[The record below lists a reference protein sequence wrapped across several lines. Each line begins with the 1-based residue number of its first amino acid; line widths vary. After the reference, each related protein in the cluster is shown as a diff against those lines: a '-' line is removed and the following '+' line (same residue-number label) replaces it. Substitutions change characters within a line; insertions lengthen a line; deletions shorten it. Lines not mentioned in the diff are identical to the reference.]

1 MSSGIPTTPNSSHLR
16 SGLPTPTGASR
27 RISLAAAAATSSS
40 SISPGADSPDTRFKK
55 QTLAE
60 AISKNDPA
68 KYRLS
73 HVSPASASSPVAG
86 AGKQNT
92 GDADDSSPLLT
103 AGRLPRASL
112 LSRKSHTSLRS
123 DTPPTRATP
132 LPHASPSAS
141 SETSPGSSSSLARS
155 RSPFAA
161 SSIASTS
168 RTVATPKRYSD
179 IHARSS
185 SSSSNGFTPSAISR
199 TPSHTSSTAASRA
212 REQQHVRRGRD
223 LEIGDLVRMDGS
235 DLVGVLRHLGP
246 VQFKP
251 GFYAGLELTG
261 DSIGKGK
268 NDGSVQ
274 GTQYFACAPGSGIFC
289 PASKVVAINDAPPT
303 DAVARPASS
312 MSNRP
317 SSRASDL
324 PDRSGAITPSRRRAS
339 TISRPP
345 STTPS
350 RTSSRLSVR
359 PPSVTPASR
368 PTSALA
374 TSRPASRLT
383 ARKSLAATPV
393 TRDDHDVLKQTQ
405 LSPVRSAVPPT
416 TPSMAARTPR
426 SSLVGVRAAS
436 SVVSGTPGLAKKRQS
451 LGGIP
456 TPRATKGRAS
466 MFARP
471 GGLPTT
477 SDTSMPPPPSPSK
490 DARVERPASVLS
502 LRSNSRLGRDPSDF
516 ESSPVSK
523 QEPSSA
529 TSTTDSNLEKNRML
543 LDLMDLTPRK
553 SAQLASRSQSRA
565 ESRAGVLDAADLT
578 HDSVAEAVVPLSL
591 YEEQVAEF
599 EQLRAQL
606 AELEKQNTELRRAQE
621 ARKARMSEARSNE
634 AILEAER
641 AKMRAEARDRQ
652 AEMEEERRIERN
664 DEIRRRKEIED
675 REKELKEKLA
685 EAQQQLGKSADD
697 HDRICKEAESRQN
710 SLQLK
715 LEASEQ
721 LVTEMKN
728 RIEHQSALEQRGE
741 TREALETQLKLKDAE
756 IDSLKASLKR
766 IEEQAQT
773 ARDDLVRQIDELK
786 DAGRETISLYEQRI
800 EEIEAERIEV
810 LDNMQLLQDKAQ
822 EAIRA
827 AEARVE
833 ELQAAQPSS
842 HSRNGL
848 EAGSA
853 AAIDNEA
860 LREQVAHLQDKLGK
874 LEDQISEG
882 ALALEKEKE
891 YAQKRRDKSHE
902 VETSLKN
909 ELKRI
914 KTELERTQ
922 RAGKEQLVLL
932 EETRHALQESQQAL
946 ECERAELEGLRADA
960 ENFNALKT
968 GHEGGS
974 ASAGQ
979 AQWRSEKQVL
989 EDKLERQKREA
1000 DAVLEA
1006 KQSEIR
1012 QLRLRLDATDKDG
1025 VVSPGAQKDAHRLS
1039 AASNSS
1045 VSSNFKSSH
1054 RISSNGTY
1062 AASDVSTA
1070 SSANQMSG
1078 LSYLVRQLGDEN
1090 IEIKAKHKL
1099 LESEL
1104 KARAQEAE
1112 TKSRALELTVE
1123 SLRKQLESHGGA
1135 GGGGDATTSDLA
1147 EKLADSEA
1155 RLHSSESTLAELR
1168 STLET
1173 TKMER
1178 RDTADSLQKEVSQLE
1193 SLVEARIF
1201 REEELVAQVER
1212 LSRKL
1217 DECSPMRTL
1226 NAARSKA
1233 ETAVVGSNGAGAAS
1247 GAADEEE
1254 EELDFCGLCSQRGHT
1269 LDKCDKLMERSSS
1282 VAHKPSNGS
1291 AAGGAQ
1297 DEPEPC
1303 DDCGEVGHRF
1313 EDCPYAAEIF

>member
-1 MSSGIPTTPNSSHLR
+1 MEG
-16 SGLPTPTGASR
+16 
-27 RISLAAAAATSSS
+27 
-40 SISPGADSPDTRFKK
+40 
-55 QTLAE
+55 
-60 AISKNDPA
+60 
-68 KYRLS
+68 
-73 HVSPASASSPVAG
+73 
-86 AGKQNT
+86 
-92 GDADDSSPLLT
+92 
-103 AGRLPRASL
+103 
-112 LSRKSHTSLRS
+112 
-123 DTPPTRATP
+123 
-132 LPHASPSAS
+132 
-141 SETSPGSSSSLARS
+141 SE
-155 RSPFAA
+155 
-161 SSIASTS
+161 
-168 RTVATPKRYSD
+168 
-179 IHARSS
+179 
-185 SSSSNGFTPSAISR
+185 
-199 TPSHTSSTAASRA
+199 
-212 REQQHVRRGRD
+212 
-223 LEIGDLVRMDGS
+223 
-235 DLVGVLRHLGP
+235 LVGVLRHLGP

-261 DSIGKGK
+261 DNVGKGK

-317 SSRASDL
+317 SSRASDI

-359 PPSVTPASR
+359 PPSVASASR
-368 PTSALA
+368 PTSALG

-383 ARKSLAATPV
+383 ARKSLAAVPSA
-393 TRDDHDVLKQTQ
+393 RDGQDDALRQQSLTKQTQ
-405 LSPVRSAVPPT
+405 LSPVRNAVPT

-436 SVVSGTPGLAKKRQS
+436 SVASSTPGLAKKRQS

-477 SDTSMPPPPSPSK
+477 SDASMPPPPSPSK
-490 DARVERPASVLS
+490 ETRTERPSSVLS
-502 LRSNSRLGRDPSDF
+502 LRSNSRLGRDPSDI
-516 ESSPVSK
+516 ESSPISK
-523 QEPSSA
+523 QEPS
-529 TSTTDSNLEKNRML
+529 STTDSNLEKNRML

-606 AELEKQNTELRRAQE
+606 AELEKQNAELRRAQE

-675 REKELKEKLA
+675 REKELKDKLA
-685 EAQQQLGKSADD
+685 EAQQQLSKSADD
-697 HDRICKEAESRQN
+697 HDRMQKEAESRQN

-728 RIEHQSALEQRGE
+728 RIEHQSAVDQRGE
-741 TREALETQLKLKDAE
+741 TKEALETQLKLKDAE

-766 IEEQAQT
+766 IEDQAQT

-800 EEIEAERIEV
+800 EEIEAERSEV

-833 ELQAAQPSS
+833 ELQAAQASL

-874 LEDQISEG
+874 YEDQISEG

-946 ECERAELEGLRADA
+946 EHERAELEGLRADA

-968 GHEGGS
+968 GHEGSSTS
-974 ASAGQ
+974 ASQ
-979 AQWRSEKQVL
+979 AQWKSEKQDL
-989 EDKLERQKREA
+989 EEKLERQKQQVEA
-1000 DAVLEA
+1000 ELEA
-1006 KQSEIR
+1006 KDSEIR
-1012 QLRLRLDATDKDG
+1012 QLRLRLEAPLG
-1025 VVSPGAQKDAHRLS
+1025 SPGVQKDAHRLS

-1090 IEIKAKHKL
+1090 NEIKAKHKL

-1123 SLRKQLESHGGA
+1123 SLRKQLEGHGGNGGVA
-1135 GGGGDATTSDLA
+1135 GGASTSDLA

-1155 RLHSSESTLAELR
+1155 RLHSSESTLADLR
-1168 STLET
+1168 STLEA

-1193 SLVEARIF
+1193 ALVEARIF
-1201 REEELVAQVER
+1201 REEELVAEVER

-1217 DECSPMRTL
+1217 DERSPIRTL
-1226 NAARSKA
+1226 NQSRSRASQELVSA
-1233 ETAVVGSNGAGAAS
+1233 ETVPEKDGAGVAS
-1247 GAADEEE
+1247 ELDALERTEAADEE
-1254 EELDFCGLCSQRGHT
+1254 EELDFCGLCSQSGHT
-1269 LDKCDKLMERSSS
+1269 LDKCDKLMERTSS
-1282 VAHKPSNGS
+1282 ATHKLSNGS
-1291 AAGGAQ
+1291 AAGAQ
-1297 DEPEPC
+1297 DEQEPC